1 MSVKSWIKSLLI
13 PLLSVS
19 ITSVFLLCFLATGY
33 IGLSDVICTAV
44 LGLVFGG
51 IVPLFL
57 IIYFKVDLSKYFVGK
72 MILFLVLVILIVPTW
87 IYVIYVSLHGDEA
100 VILPAAILVSEAVY
114 AVVKG
119 DGFKTK
125 ICLVLSSLVYGYSG
139 FLIDFYLAGHK

>member
-1 MSVKSWIKSLLI
+1 MSIKSWIKSLLI

-19 ITSVFLLCFLATGY
+19 ATSVFLLY
-33 IGLSDVICTAV
+33 LSSYCSFSEIACTAI
-44 LGLVFGG
+44 LGLVCGG

-72 MILFLVLVILIVPTW
+72 MILLLVLAILIVPAW
-87 IYVIYVSLHGDEA
+87 IYVIYVSHSGNEIVVLPA
-100 VILPAAILVSEAVY
+100 VIFVSETVY

-125 ICLVLSSLVYGYSG
+125 ICLVLSSMVHVYSG
-139 FLIDFYLAGHK
+139 FLIDFVRDWH

>member
-1 MSVKSWIKSLLI
+1 MSIKSWIKSLLI

-19 ITSVFLLCFLATGY
+19 VTSVFLVCVLSTYCSF
-33 IGLSDVICTAV
+33 SDVICTAV
-44 LGLVFGG
+44 LGLVCGG

-72 MILFLVLVILIVPTW
+72 MIFFLVLAILIVPAW
-87 IYVIYVSLHGDEA
+87 IYVIYVSLHGNEIVVLPA
-100 VILPAAILVSEAVY
+100 VIFVSETVY

-139 FLIDFYLAGHK
+139 FLIDFMRGFKS

>member
-1 MSVKSWIKSLLI
+1 MSIKSWIKSLLI
-13 PLLSVS
+13 PLLSISV
-19 ITSVFLLCFLATGY
+19 TSVFLVCFLPTYGS
-33 IGLSDVICTAV
+33 LSDVICTAV
-44 LGLVFGG
+44 LGLICGG

-72 MILFLVLVILIVPTW
+72 MILFLVLAILIVPAW
-87 IYVIYVSLHGDEA
+87 IYVIYVSYSGNEIVVLPA
-100 VILPAAILVSEAVY
+100 VIFIAETVY

-139 FLIDFYLAGHK
+139 FLIDFIRG